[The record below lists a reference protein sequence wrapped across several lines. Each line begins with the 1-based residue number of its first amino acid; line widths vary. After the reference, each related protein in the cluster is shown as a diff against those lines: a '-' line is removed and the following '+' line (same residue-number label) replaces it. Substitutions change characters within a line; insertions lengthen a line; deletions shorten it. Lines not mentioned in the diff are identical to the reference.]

1 MLDSN
6 KCDPVLGYEIEAHL
20 QKLGLS
26 TPTTDLLNASPTAK
40 IVVIRDAMTTILK
53 TLGMD
58 LTDDSLIDTP
68 NRVAKMYVNEHYWGL
83 HPQNFPKATLIENK
97 MNYDEMLIEKDITV
111 MSNCEHHL
119 VTIEGK
125 AHVAYMPNGK
135 VIGLSKLNRVVEY
148 FSHRPQVQE
157 RLTSQIFE
165 ALKYI
170 LGTENVAV
178 VIDAKHY
185 CVISRGVGDQTS
197 HTVTSALG
205 GAFRDVQS
213 VRQEFLALARSK

>member
-1 MLDSN
+1 MALDTN
-6 KCDPVLGYEIEAHL
+6 KVDPVLGKQVEEHL
-20 QKLGLS
+20 RKLNLHTPTTELLS
-26 TPTTDLLNASPTAK
+26 TPDKKKIAK
-40 IVVIRDAMTTILK
+40 IEKAMTDVMT

-68 NRVAKMYVNEHYWGL
+68 KRVAKMFVNEHYWGL
-83 HPQNFPKATLIENK
+83 HPENFPKVTLIENK

-148 FSHRPQVQE
+148 FSRRPQVQE

-165 ALKYI
+165 ALKFI

-178 VIDAKHY
+178 VVNAKHY
-185 CVISRGVGDQTS
+185 CVVSRGVGDQSSYTM
-197 HTVTSALG
+197 TSALG
-205 GAFRDVQS
+205 GYFRDRIE
-213 VRQEFLALARSK
+213 VRKEFLSLVI

>member
-1 MLDSN
+1 MLDLN
-6 KCDPVLGYEIEAHL
+6 KCDADLGQRIEQRL
-20 QKLGLS
+20 RELKLN
-26 TPTTDLLNASPTAK
+26 TPTTDLLNVSSSDK
-40 IVVIRDAMTTILK
+40 ITIIRDAMTAVMT

-58 LTDDSLIDTP
+58 LSDDSLIDTP
-68 NRVAKMYVNEHYWGL
+68 NRVAKMFVNEHYWGL
-83 HPQNFPKATLIENK
+83 HPQNFPKVTLIENK